1 MLLRRITE
9 HVKTQN
15 WVAVAIDFFI
25 VVVGVF
31 IGIQVSNW
39 NEIRQEEQKTHTYIE
54 RIREDLADNKRDFI
68 ERREYFNQ
76 VRQHAVAAID
86 ALSSPEADLGEQFI
100 LDAYQA
106 SQFMPRELARDTYD
120 EVLSVGA
127 LNTESN
133 QAVRKRLSIFY
144 RSITAQQVNL
154 LAPVP
159 YRDLI
164 RGIISYDVQQAIRAR
179 CGDISALGPNGEPLI
194 ALPESCSAGLTQ
206 AQIAQVS
213 SAIKTAKI
221 EQALN
226 HRIAQLDI
234 MLRGINQVIYRAGQI
249 DSYLETELTDRNK

>member
-9 HVKTQN
+9 HVKSQN
-15 WVAVAIDFFI
+15 WIAVAIDFFI

-39 NEIRQEEQKTHTYIE
+39 NEIRQEEQKTQTYLE

-76 VRQHAVAAID
+76 VRQHAIAAIA
-86 ALSSPEADLGEQFI
+86 ALNSAETDLGEQFI

-106 SQFMPRELARDTYD
+106 SQFLPRELGRDTYD

-144 RSITAQQVNL
+144 RSITAQQANF

-159 YRDLI
+159 YRDSI
-164 RGIISYDVQQAIRAR
+164 RGIIAYDVQQAIRDR
-179 CGDISALGPNGEPLI
+179 CGDISSLGPNGEPII
-194 ALPESCSAGLTQ
+194 ALPESCVAGITQ
-206 AQIAQVS
+206 AQITRAVT
-213 SAIKTAKI
+213 AIKTAKI

-249 DSYLETELTDRNK
+249 DSYLENEVLSQK